1 MDSIFDRS
9 VISTWNMVR
18 SGFGIPGRY
27 LNFES
32 DFSRTEFPGKKH
44 GYFFH
49 FEKSPGSFVSIF
61 DRSVDSTWSYNSRK
75 LFESRVRFFQN
86 WTSWKKHA
94 YFFFHFGKSPGGFVS
109 IFDRSVVRDPGILN
123 PIFLE
128 LDFLEEHE
136 YIIFN
141 FEKSPGNVVKM
152 FHGSVNISALING
165 CQRSW
170 NSWKG

>member
-1 MDSIFDRS
+1 MGIFF
-9 VISTWNMVR
+9 I
-18 SGFGIPGRY
+18 
-27 LNFES
+27 
-32 DFSRTEFPGKKH
+32 
-44 GYFFH
+44 
-49 FEKSPGSFVSIF
+49 
-61 DRSVDSTWSYNSRK
+61 SRK
-75 LFESRVRFFQN
+75 VLEVLSQYLTDLLIQHGPIIPVSSLNLESEFFQN